1 MTATGRRAIKITAGA
16 VMLTALVVTYALF
29 DPGEI
34 RLFPRCPF
42 LMLTGLKCPGCGSQR
57 AIHAL
62 LGGDITTAWR
72 NNAMMIISL
81 PFIALLLVAQ
91 YMRVSHPR
99 FYHRVNSRAVILST
113 FAIVVLWWITRNIFN
128 L

>member
-1 MTATGRRAIKITAGA
+1 MTTAGRRTAIITAG
-16 VMLTALVVTYALF
+16 VVILTALVVIYALF

-62 LGGDITTAWR
+62 LGGDIVTAWR
-72 NNAMMIISL
+72 NNAVMVASL

-91 YMRVSHPR
+91 TMRVSHPR

-113 FAIVVLWWITRNIFN
+113 FAIVALWWITRNIFD